1 TALTLQDLSGGRFIL
16 GLGASGPQVVEG
28 LHGVPFNPALT
39 RLKETVAICRKIFAG
54 EKVIFEGKTLTLPRP
69 GGQGKALRID
79 HEPASIPIYLA
90 TLGPKALAYTGAEA
104 DGWLG
109 TSFSP
114 DYPDAHFAH
123 LKAGAQASGRSLQDL
138 DCCVSARVSF
148 GDDLEALLDAR
159 RPGVAFTLGA
169 MGSGETNFYGEA
181 FHRAGFEAI
190 SREIQG
196 RWRAG
201 DRKGAAALVPDEMIT
216 GFQLVG
222 SDEQIKTRLARYRA
236 AGVTTLK
243 LGLDSAGPLGP
254 ARFEA
259 LERFMALL

>member
-1 TALTLQDLSGGRFIL
+1 
-16 GLGASGPQVVEG
+16 
-28 LHGVPFNPALT
+28 
-39 RLKETVAICRKIFAG
+39 
-54 EKVIFEGKTLTLPRP
+54 
-69 GGQGKALRID
+69 
-79 HEPASIPIYLA
+79 
-90 TLGPKALAYTGAEA
+90 
-104 DGWLG
+104 
-109 TSFSP
+109 
-114 DYPDAHFAH
+114 
-123 LKAGAQASGRSLQDL
+123 
-138 DCCVSARVSF
+138 VSF